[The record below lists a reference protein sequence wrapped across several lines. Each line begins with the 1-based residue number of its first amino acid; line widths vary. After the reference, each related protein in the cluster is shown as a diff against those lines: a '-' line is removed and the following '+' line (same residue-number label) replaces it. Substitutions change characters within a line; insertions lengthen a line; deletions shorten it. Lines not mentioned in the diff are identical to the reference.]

1 MPASSKRITYLL
13 EKKKDKPA
21 SAAKK
26 KERSVKKFGE
36 MPDAA
41 KNRAALFGNSHLF
54 TNGRNR
60 ESMAI
65 SFYENIFLARK
76 ALPKTFLS
84 ERKLYQRN
92 KRKLSYKESFIKEE
106 IKGNLKEEI
115 EKEEGCL
122 TSIND

>member
-1 MPASSKRITYLL
+1 LP

-26 KERSVKKFGE
+26 RERSVKKFGE

-65 SFYENIFLARK
+65 SFYENIFLERK

-84 ERKLYQRN
+84 KIKLYQR
-92 KRKLSYKESFIKEE
+92 IKERE
-106 IKGNLKEEI
+106 DR
-115 EKEEGCL
+115 EGGRAF
-122 TSIND
+122 NFHQ

>member
-1 MPASSKRITYLL
+1 MPASSKRITYLQ

-65 SFYENIFLARK
+65 SFYEMVFLERK
-76 ALPKTFLS
+76 ALPKTFL
-84 ERKLYQRN
+84 
-92 KRKLSYKESFIKEE
+92 
-106 IKGNLKEEI
+106 LKTAKNSVI
-115 EKEEGCL
+115 GTNHHQGVL
-122 TSIND
+122 TSISLLKFSYNFGLRDRL

>member
-1 MPASSKRITYLL
+1 LFALPISRAKIPSNVSKSALREMEIPASSKRIRCLP

-21 SAAKK
+21 SRAKK
-26 KERSVKKFGE
+26 KERSVKRFGE

-65 SFYENIFLARK
+65 SFIYYICDCFSIR
-76 ALPKTFLS
+76 
-84 ERKLYQRN
+84 
-92 KRKLSYKESFIKEE
+92 
-106 IKGNLKEEI
+106 IKGVKE
-115 EKEEGCL
+115 
-122 TSIND
+122 

>member
-1 MPASSKRITYLL
+1 
-13 EKKKDKPA
+13 
-21 SAAKK
+21 
-26 KERSVKKFGE
+26 

-65 SFYENIFLARK
+65 SFYETVFLARK

-84 ERKLYQRN
+84 KRKLYQRN
-92 KRKLSYKESFIKEE
+92 KRKLSYKESFIKE
-106 IKGNLKEEI
+106 
-115 EKEEGCL
+115 
-122 TSIND
+122 

>member
-1 MPASSKRITYLL
+1 MEMPASSKRITYLL

-60 ESMAI
+60 ESIAI

-84 ERKLYQRN
+84 KSFKSLTKETKENFLTKKVLSKN
-92 KRKLSYKESFIKEE
+92 KRK
-106 IKGNLKEEI
+106 G
-115 EKEEGCL
+115 
-122 TSIND
+122 T